1 MKTKNHILR
10 SVTAAAL
17 LLAFTAIPSAYAQDT
32 AIEQAADNVQ
42 HVKQTFSREGRRSW
56 YPEVSVDGHAM
67 IWMASADLAIGA
79 RTDNDR
85 VFGLGG
91 GLGEHCYDALPGRAY
106 YASAYLWHR
115 HYAHFGKKERFALY
129 SDFRLG
135 AGCIYKT
142 TDHCKDDMPAEDSI
156 LPVLRWEPGLSLRIA
171 RQFRFNLGP
180 VIGTDIIGLHAG
192 FSI

>member
-91 GLGEHCYDALPGRAY
+91 GVK
-106 YASAYLWHR
+106 S
-115 HYAHFGKKERFALY
+115 K
-129 SDFRLG
+129 S
-135 AGCIYKT
+135 
-142 TDHCKDDMPAEDSI
+142 
-156 LPVLRWEPGLSLRIA
+156 GLIGFLIGNNSLKIVHLA
-171 RQFRFNLGP
+171 NIKQAVQIF
-180 VIGTDIIGLHAG
+180 
-192 FSI
+192 